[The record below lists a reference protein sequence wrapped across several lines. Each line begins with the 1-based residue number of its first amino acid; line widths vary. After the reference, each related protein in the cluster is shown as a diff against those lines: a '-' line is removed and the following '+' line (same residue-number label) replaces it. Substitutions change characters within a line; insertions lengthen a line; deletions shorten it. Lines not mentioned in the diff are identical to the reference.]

1 MRETLEPMTEK
12 EWEKYITFSD
22 WKVRTDVANSKTT
35 PLWVLERMV
44 TGEDIWVLYALIKNP
59 KTTSKILDKLME
71 VALFRNYRSI
81 PEAISLHSKCSEE
94 TLIKWCAYDKLKDH
108 LRNRGTDD

>member
-1 MRETLEPMTEK
+1 MTEK

-35 PLWVLERMV
+35 PLWVLEKMV
-44 TGEDIWVLYALIKNP
+44 NDEDIWVLYSLLKNP
-59 KTTSKILDKLME
+59 KITTKMLDGIME
-71 VALFRNYRSI
+71 VALFRNYCSI
-81 PEAISLHSKCSEE
+81 PNVIFLHPKSSEQ
-94 TLIKWCAYDKLKDH
+94 TVIKKYAYDKLKDH